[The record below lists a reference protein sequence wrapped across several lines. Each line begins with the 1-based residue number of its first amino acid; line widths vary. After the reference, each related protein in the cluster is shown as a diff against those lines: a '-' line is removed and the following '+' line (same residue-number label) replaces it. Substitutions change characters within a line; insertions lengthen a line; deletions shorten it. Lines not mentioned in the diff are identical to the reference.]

1 MYIYDD
7 NDTTCA
13 LNFRNIRISLE
24 YVLCEPHQGKMECP
38 FSSYLN
44 TFNYSCMHN

>member
-1 MYIYDD
+1 MYIYM
-7 NDTTCA
+7 TMTLLA
-13 LNFRNIRISLE
+13 RSILEISGFL
-24 YVLCEPHQGKMECP
+24 LKPMDPHQWKMECP